1 MKEPKNIVESMF
13 LEEKKQSSE
22 YNSNCPCAKGWTQ
35 QELADRMGCQVQTIN
50 KIKCQ
55 VFA

>member
-22 YNSNCPCAKGWTQ
+22 YNSNCPQK
-35 QELADRMGCQVQTIN
+35 RMDTAGTGRPYGMPSSDN
-50 KIKCQ
+50 
-55 VFA
+55 